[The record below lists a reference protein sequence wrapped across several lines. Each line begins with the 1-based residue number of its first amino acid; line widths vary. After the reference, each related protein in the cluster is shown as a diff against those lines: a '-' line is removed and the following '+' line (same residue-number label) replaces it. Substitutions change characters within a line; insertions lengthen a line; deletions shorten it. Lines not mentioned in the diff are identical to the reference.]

1 MKISKH
7 SQQCN
12 RYLFRTY
19 NSISIQTMRP
29 PIYRLSFSL
38 KYLLLLICVT
48 FRQIKTTYFT
58 HFFFLLFF
66 SGETDFGEHG
76 VWSKN
81 GYWKRIRKV
90 RIFWFCKS
98 WYGVYEFWFL
108 VFWISLDYFFF
119 VYDEMWMKL
128 CSEELES

>member
-66 SGETDFGEHG
+66 QEKQILANMEFGRRMAIE
-76 VWSKN
+76 
-81 GYWKRIRKV
+81 R
-90 RIFWFCKS
+90 
-98 WYGVYEFWFL
+98 
-108 VFWISLDYFFF
+108 
-119 VYDEMWMKL
+119 
-128 CSEELES
+128 ELEKSESFDSVNPGMEFMNFDFLYFEFLLIIFFLYMMRCG